1 MGHLLLVTVGAF
13 RKGMAFESIV
23 GAPGRSALLGMSSF
37 WIRHGS
43 KFLLAAIPSAAENLS
58 RSCQRSAFSLKL

>member
-13 RKGMAFESIV
+13 RKGMAFEGVV

-37 WIRHGS
+37 WIRHGI
-43 KFLLAAIPSAAENLS
+43 KFLLAAMLLAA
-58 RSCQRSAFSLKL
+58 